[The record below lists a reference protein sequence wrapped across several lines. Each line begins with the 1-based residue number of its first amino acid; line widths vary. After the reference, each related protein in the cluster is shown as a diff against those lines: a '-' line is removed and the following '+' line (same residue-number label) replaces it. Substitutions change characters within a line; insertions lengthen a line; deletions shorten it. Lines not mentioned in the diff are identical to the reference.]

1 MIFCKNL
8 GMKTI
13 KILWLLRDA
22 SSLLEGKEQNIQG
35 MCIVG
40 ENIRDENYQN
50 SENNKGY
57 N

>member
-1 MIFCKNL
+1 MN
-8 GMKTI
+8 TI
-13 KILWLLRDA
+13 KILQLLRDA
-22 SSLLEGKEQNIQG
+22 SSLLESKEQNIQG
-35 MCIVG
+35 MCNLG